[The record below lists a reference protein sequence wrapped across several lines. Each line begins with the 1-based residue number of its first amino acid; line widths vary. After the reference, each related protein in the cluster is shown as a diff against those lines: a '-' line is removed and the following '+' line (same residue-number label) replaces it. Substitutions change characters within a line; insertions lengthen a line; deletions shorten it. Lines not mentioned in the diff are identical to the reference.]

1 MLTTHKH
8 PYMEVIRA
16 FNSNNLHTEI
26 VIKGTYEKPLFRASD
41 IGNIL
46 EISSIRSVSRDYDD
60 SEKVVRT
67 THTQGGNQDVT
78 FFTPKGLYKLLFR
91 SKKSIAEKFQNWVCD
106 VIEEIRLTGNYKL
119 EKELEE
125 KNKELEEKNK
135 ELEEKNKEIKEIE
148 TVKLLEHVQSIYI
161 YNIDTRLEKPELKIG
176 ITKNIISRIKPY
188 KQICKHGR
196 IEISLEVPN
205 TNIKT
210 LENYIHSL
218 FSFSRIKDEVFRID
232 VEEAKIIILSVVNML
247 SAMQIPNDSER
258 QLKIKQMYEKETP
271 NEKIST
277 REISTQTDFHENDKQ
292 TMPLMFY
299 DNELTSKFNE
309 YIEKM
314 CIIREDV
321 EVSSKDII
329 GQYRLWSR
337 LPSKETFH
345 ALKHYLDT
353 RFKPCRLQNQIK
365 NQIVHGYKGVTLKE
379 IIYKKSLTPSEQE
392 TFVFQVCKFS
402 PDSTILYTTLFNEY
416 KKWKNSLGKMVTDND
431 ENIFKKYMKQNE
443 YVLFTTVWTKEGN
456 GQGYYGISLKNDDN
470 YKKTSSTGKK
480 VEKREV
486 ETNQIVGTWETIAK
500 AADYEKI
507 SSTKMSHSIKNN
519 KIFNSDYYYCLSK

>member
-1 MLTTHKH
+1 
-8 PYMEVIRA
+8 
-16 FNSNNLHTEI
+16 
-26 VIKGTYEKPLFRASD
+26 
-41 IGNIL
+41 
-46 EISSIRSVSRDYDD
+46 
-60 SEKVVRT
+60 
-67 THTQGGNQDVT
+67 
-78 FFTPKGLYKLLFR
+78 
-91 SKKSIAEKFQNWVCD
+91 
-106 VIEEIRLTGNYKL
+106 
-119 EKELEE
+119 
-125 KNKELEEKNK
+125 
-135 ELEEKNKEIKEIE
+135 
-148 TVKLLEHVQSIYI
+148 
-161 YNIDTRLEKPELKIG
+161 
-176 ITKNIISRIKPY
+176 
-188 KQICKHGR
+188 
-196 IEISLEVPN
+196 
-205 TNIKT
+205 
-210 LENYIHSL
+210 
-218 FSFSRIKDEVFRID
+218 
-232 VEEAKIIILSVVNML
+232 ML

-277 REISTQTDFHENDKQ
+277 REISTQTDFDENDKQ
-292 TMPLMFY
+292 TTPLMFY

-431 ENIFKKYMKQNE
+431 ENNFKKYMKQNE
-443 YVLFTTVWTKEGN
+443 CVLFTTVWTKEGN

-486 ETNQIVGTWETIAK
+486 ETNQIIGTWETIAK